1 MLTCFGSD
9 VEFNVIDEVDEN
21 GRKVDVD
28 INTYANG
35 GLAKPNVFKA
45 RIVLRNE
52 RLEGENGRTV
62 RLFGDLGDVDK
73 EQMDALDKNIVRYIL
88 GTRDFTIA
96 CHEIYDSITA
106 VPS

>member
-9 VEFNVIDEVDEN
+9 VEFNVIDAVDEN
-21 GRKVDVD
+21 RKKICVDV
-28 INTYANG
+28 NTYASG
-35 GLAKPNVFKA
+35 ELAKLNVSKA

-52 RLEGENGRTV
+52 RLEGQNGRIV
-62 RLFGDLGDVDK
+62 RLFGDLGKVNK
-73 EQMDALDKNIVRYIL
+73 EETDALDKCIIRYVL